1 MGVCLEAAAL
11 GSFLFRG
18 FDELVDAHS
27 DETTGTT
34 DRRSHRTIH
43 IARRALSKGKYRS
56 RKVCPDFCVNGRVLF
71 LGMGSGEGGSSP
83 SPDHLCRSAMRVHC
97 VLLSKAGIRSGQRIV
112 KWFKASRQWWIGM
125 VHFFAACRRARNSNF
140 SAASSLGNPP
150 RVLMILRSDRFS
162 DSTLLVV

>member
-1 MGVCLEAAAL
+1 CETGVFCFW
-11 GSFLFRG
+11 GRG
-18 FDELVDAHS
+18 V
-27 DETTGTT
+27 
-34 DRRSHRTIH
+34 
-43 IARRALSKGKYRS
+43 
-56 RKVCPDFCVNGRVLF
+56 
-71 LGMGSGEGGSSP
+71 GEGAGP
-83 SPDHLCRSAMRVHC
+83 PPPAHLCRSAMRVHC